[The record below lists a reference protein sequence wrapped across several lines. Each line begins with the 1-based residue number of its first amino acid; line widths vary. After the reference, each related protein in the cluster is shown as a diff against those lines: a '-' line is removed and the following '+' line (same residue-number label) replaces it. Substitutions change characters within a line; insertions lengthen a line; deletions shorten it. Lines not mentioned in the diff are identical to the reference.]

1 MAEITP
7 LPNGGTWI
15 IAEVVAPPIDELDPL
30 PNGGTWIIAQADVEV
45 KCGGG
50 AYQFRRGRR
59 AHIAGAT
66 GVSIQ
71 GR

>member
-30 PNGGTWIIAQADVEV
+30 PNGGTWIIAQADPPR
-45 KCGGG
+45 GGG

-59 AHIAGAT
+59 AHIAGAR

>member
-30 PNGGTWIIAQADVEV
+30 PNGGTWIIAQA
-45 KCGGG
+45 KCLLPTRFQYNSIGLP
-50 AYQFRRGRR
+50 AEYSTRQFAVG
-59 AHIAGAT
+59 
-66 GVSIQ
+66 SNSQ
-71 GR
+71 G

>member
-30 PNGGTWIIAQADVEV
+30 PNGGTWIIAQADPPRS
-45 KCGGG
+45 G
-50 AYQFRRGRR
+50 FRLGSLRFGSRP
-59 AHIAGAT
+59 GF
-66 GVSIQ
+66 
-71 GR
+71 

>member
-1 MAEITP
+1 MPAGKHISYGIRRID
-7 LPNGGTWI
+7 GG
-15 IAEVVAPPIDELDPL
+15 PIDGSCVMRATDTAFGLF
-30 PNGGTWIIAQADVEV
+30 WDVEV
-45 KCGGG
+45 KCLGGGG

>member
-30 PNGGTWIIAQADVEV
+30 PNGGTWIIAQV
-45 KCGGG
+45 KCLGGGG